1 MMTSAN
7 QLLVCKLI
15 IVAFFEHLVNDAF
28 ALVIFDM
35 NIVMVL
41 WIQEM
46 FFIIFMFDYELYYL
60 LNYRVYIKYITQPA
74 NV

>member
-1 MMTSAN
+1 MTSAN
-7 QLLVCKLI
+7 QLLFCKLI
-15 IVAFFEHLVNDAF
+15 IVDFFEHLVNAF
-28 ALVIFDM
+28 AWVIFDM